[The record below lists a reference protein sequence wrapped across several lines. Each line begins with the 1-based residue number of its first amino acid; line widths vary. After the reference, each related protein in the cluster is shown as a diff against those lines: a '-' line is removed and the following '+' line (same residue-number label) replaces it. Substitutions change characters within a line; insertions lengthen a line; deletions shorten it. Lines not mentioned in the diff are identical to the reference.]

1 MTRTFARSLVASG
14 IAMLCLVACAL
25 PVSAGDFGIRD
36 EAFDDPNY
44 DFKID
49 TELTAGRL
57 SGTAHELVYEPNN
70 GGRKLSE
77 LIWTMDDVVVI
88 GGKVT
93 VRPSHWWSVEMGGYI
108 NATHEAT
115 MDDYDWFYPATTDW
129 THWSHHEDTSLERAL
144 MIDLSTKL
152 ALWRTDYF
160 DLQGIAGYR
169 WDKFDW
175 TGYGGNYTY
184 STPGNFRDD
193 TGTFTPGVPVI
204 SYKQEFSAP
213 YIGLGGELRL
223 GDFTMNGSVTGSWWA
238 SADDVDNHWLRGLEF
253 QESFEGGSMLK
264 YDLEGRYQFT
274 DSLAFKAGWQ
284 HLDYSEMKGPTR
296 ISIGPGGPGIAYI
309 PGDSAGID
317 SESDIISAGLVYSF
331 R

>member
-1 MTRTFARSLVASG
+1 MSRTLRRSLTAGGLALICLASG
-14 IAMLCLVACAL
+14 SFTAQ
-25 PVSAGDFGIRD
+25 AGDFGIRD
-36 EAFDDPNY
+36 EAFDDPSY

-57 SGTAHELVYEPNN
+57 TGTSHELVYDASN
-70 GGRKLSE
+70 GRKMSE

-88 GGKVT
+88 GGKVAI
-93 VRPSHWWSVEMGGYI
+93 RPSHWWSVEMGGYI

-115 MDDYDWFYPATTDW
+115 MDDYDWFYPTTTDW

-152 ALWRTDYF
+152 ALWRTDFF

-175 TGYGGNYTY
+175 TGYGGNFIY

-193 TGTFTPGVPVI
+193 TGSFTPGEPGI
-204 SYKQEFSAP
+204 SYKQEYSTP
-213 YIGLGGELRL
+213 YIGLGGQVHA
-223 GDFTMNGSVTGSWWA
+223 GDFTVNGSVAASWWA
-238 SADDVDNHWLRGLEF
+238 SMHTVDNHWLRQLEF
-253 QESFEGGSMLK
+253 QDSFDGGAMLK
-264 YDLEGRYQFT
+264 YDVEGRYQFT

-284 HLDYSEMKGPTR
+284 HVEFDEMKGPTR
-296 ISIGPGGPGIAYI
+296 ISIGPGGPGLAYI
-309 PGDSAGID
+309 PGDAAGAD
-317 SESDIISAGLVYSF
+317 SESDIISAGLVYTF